1 MNPVET
7 LAIRWTG
14 LMLAVVFALRG
25 QWVEAAVSMLVALVQ
40 VLAWR
45 TRLPRPWEVYASLT
59 SLFAAVSSFF
69 LLYEQ
74 IPWWDVPVHV
84 LTTGAIGVLAG
95 WVLRRERLR
104 GWLIVVSG
112 LVLSLVW
119 EGLEL
124 WGHVVVDPTV
134 YVAPWD
140 TVGDVA
146 CGVLGS
152 VVAAWVWTRWIGR
165 SAAGAV
171 LRGSREH
178 RLDR

>member
-1 MNPVET
+1 MNPVEM
-7 LAIRWTG
+7 LVIRWTG
-14 LMLAVVFALRG
+14 LMLAVVFVLRG

-59 SLFAAVSSFF
+59 SLLAAVSSFF
-69 LLYEQ
+69 LLYER
-74 IPWWDVPVHV
+74 IGWWDVPVHI
-84 LTTGAIGVLAG
+84 LTTGAVAVLAG

-104 GWLIVVSG
+104 GRLIVACG
-112 LVLSLVW
+112 MVLSLVW

-124 WGHVVVDPTV
+124 WGHVVVDPRV
-134 YVAPWD
+134 YVAVWD

-146 CGVLGS
+146 SGALGS
-152 VVAAWVWTRWIGR
+152 VIAAWVWTRWIER
-165 SAAGAV
+165 SAVGAV